1 MFLSFRYHS
10 VLTHTTTTFFCV
22 LTDKWTQ
29 LNIYRN
35 ATMSGK
41 SDTVLFITILHIAH
55 NKVAYHNY
63 AKNKK

>member
-1 MFLSFRYHS
+1 
-10 VLTHTTTTFFCV
+10 